1 MSRGGDSMAIPKYHE
16 FMKPVLE
23 LLKDNQIHKRVDMYK
38 VLAMQFQLTEE
49 ELEEWLPSGKQ
60 LVYKNRI
67 GWALTYLKKAK
78 VIESPAR
85 ASFRITELGHKV
97 LTENPE
103 VVDQNYLKKFE
114 GFQDF
119 INSTSENTLL
129 DNDISDIGSD
139 ESPQDLLDRAYKTIS
154 NTLADDLLTEVMNQ
168 SPDFFEKLVVD
179 LLVSMGYGGSKIE
192 NSQVLGKSG
201 DEGIDGVIK
210 EDKLG
215 FDKIYIQA
223 KRWDTEKTVGRPE
236 LQKFVGA
243 LTGQGA
249 SKGAFITTASF
260 TKEAKEYVSK
270 QHACKIVLIDG
281 KSLAALMVEHDLG
294 VSVENIYLI
303 KKIDI
308 DYFNGE

>member
-1 MSRGGDSMAIPKYHE
+1 MAIPKYYE
-16 FMKPVLE
+16 FMKPALE
-23 LLKDNQIHKRVDMYK
+23 IMRDNQIHKRRSLYED
-38 VLAMQFQLTEE
+38 LAMRFQLTEE
-49 ELEEWLPSGKQ
+49 ELDERLPSGAQ

-78 VIESPAR
+78 VIESPTKAN
-85 ASFRITELGHKV
+85 FKITELGHKV
-97 LTENPE
+97 LGENPE
-103 VVDQNYLKKFE
+103 VIDSNFLKKFE
-114 GFQDF
+114 SFQNF
-119 INSTSENTLL
+119 VKSTSNNEFL
-129 DNDISDIGSD
+129 DSYITDMDSSGD
-139 ESPQDLLDRAYKTIS
+139 SPQDLMDKAYKTIS
-154 NTLADDLLTEVMNQ
+154 YALAEDLLMEVINQ
-168 SPDFFEKLVVD
+168 TPDFFEQLVVD

-223 KRWDTEKTVGRPE
+223 KRWDTEKTIGRPE

-260 TKEAKEYVSK
+260 TKEAKEYVRK
-270 QHACKIVLIDG
+270 QHTCKIVLIDG
-281 KSLAALMVEHDLG
+281 RILASLMIEHNLG
-294 VSVENIYLI
+294 VSIENTYLI
-303 KKIDI
+303 KKIDT
-308 DYFNGE
+308 DYFNVE

>member
-1 MSRGGDSMAIPKYHE
+1 
-16 FMKPVLE
+16 
-23 LLKDNQIHKRVDMYK
+23 
-38 VLAMQFQLTEE
+38 
-49 ELEEWLPSGKQ
+49 
-60 LVYKNRI
+60 
-67 GWALTYLKKAK
+67 
-78 VIESPAR
+78 
-85 ASFRITELGHKV
+85 
-97 LTENPE
+97 
-103 VVDQNYLKKFE
+103 
-114 GFQDF
+114 
-119 INSTSENTLL
+119 
-129 DNDISDIGSD
+129 
-139 ESPQDLLDRAYKTIS
+139 
-154 NTLADDLLTEVMNQ
+154 MNQ

-260 TKEAKEYVSK
+260 TKEAKEYVSE

-294 VSVENIYLI
+294 VSVENTYLI
-303 KKIDI
+303 KKIDT

>member
-1 MSRGGDSMAIPKYHE
+1 MRPILA
-16 FMKPVLE
+16 
-23 LLKDNQIHKRVDMYK
+23 LLKDNHIHKLVDMYK
-38 VLAMQFQLTEE
+38 VLATQFQLTEA
-49 ELEEWLPSGKQ
+49 ELEEWLPSSKQ

-85 ASFRITELGHKV
+85 SSYRITDLGLKI

-114 GFQDF
+114 GFQAF
-119 INSTSENTLL
+119 IDSTSGNTLL
-129 DNDISDIGSD
+129 DKDISDLSSD
-139 ESPQDLLDRAYKTIS
+139 ESPQDLLDRAYKTIAK
-154 NTLADDLLTEVMNQ
+154 TLADDLLSEVMNQ

-223 KRWDTEKTVGRPE
+223 KRWDTERAVGRPE

-260 TKEAKEYVSK
+260 TKEANEYVSK

-294 VSVENIYLI
+294 VSVENTYLI

>member
-1 MSRGGDSMAIPKYHE
+1 MAMPKYHE
-16 FMKPVLE
+16 FMKPILA
-23 LLKDNQIHKRVDMYK
+23 LLKDNQIHKRVEMYEILSK
-38 VLAMQFQLTEE
+38 QFRLTEI
-49 ELEEWLPSGKQ
+49 ELQERLPSGKQ

-85 ASFRITELGHKV
+85 ASYKITELGHQV
-97 LTENPE
+97 LEEDTEIIDE
-103 VVDQNYLKKFE
+103 KYLKKFE
-114 GFQDF
+114 SFQEF
-119 INSTSENTLL
+119 IQGSSKHSPFDHHVSVIE
-129 DNDISDIGSD
+129 SD
-139 ESPQDLLDRAYKTIS
+139 ESPQDLLDRAYKTIA
-154 NTLADDLLTEVMNQ
+154 NTLADDLLNEIMNQ
-168 SPDFFEKLVVD
+168 SPDFFETLVVD
-179 LLVSMGYGGSKIE
+179 LLVYMGYGGNEIE
-192 NSQVLGKSG
+192 NGQVIGKSG

-236 LQKFVGA
+236 IQKFVGA

-249 SKGAFITTASF
+249 TKGAFITTANF
-260 TKEAKEYVSK
+260 TNEAKKYVSK

-281 KSLAALMVEHDLG
+281 KTLATLMIKHGLG
-294 VSVENIYLI
+294 VSVENTYLI
-303 KKIDI
+303 KKIDT

>member
-1 MSRGGDSMAIPKYHE
+1 
-16 FMKPVLE
+16 
-23 LLKDNQIHKRVDMYK
+23 
-38 VLAMQFQLTEE
+38 
-49 ELEEWLPSGKQ
+49 
-60 LVYKNRI
+60 
-67 GWALTYLKKAK
+67 
-78 VIESPAR
+78 
-85 ASFRITELGHKV
+85 
-97 LTENPE
+97 
-103 VVDQNYLKKFE
+103 
-114 GFQDF
+114 
-119 INSTSENTLL
+119 
-129 DNDISDIGSD
+129 
-139 ESPQDLLDRAYKTIS
+139 
-154 NTLADDLLTEVMNQ
+154 
-168 SPDFFEKLVVD
+168 
-179 LLVSMGYGGSKIE
+179 MGYGGSKIE

-260 TKEAKEYVSK
+260 TKEAKEYVSE

-294 VSVENIYLI
+294 VSVENTYLI
-303 KKIDI
+303 KKIDT

>member
-1 MSRGGDSMAIPKYHE
+1 MAIPKYHE

-23 LLKDNQIHKRVDMYK
+23 LLEDNHIHKLVDIYN
-38 VLAMQFQLTEE
+38 VLALKFELTEE
-49 ELEEWLPSGKQ
+49 ELEEMLPSSKQ

-85 ASFRITELGHKV
+85 SSYRITELGHNI
-97 LTENPE
+97 LDDNPE
-103 VVDQNYLKKFE
+103 VVNPNYLKRFE
-114 GFQDF
+114 GFQTF
-119 INSTSENTLL
+119 INSTSDNTLL
-129 DNDISDIGSD
+129 DNDISGIGSD

-192 NSQVLGKSG
+192 NSQVLGRSG

-223 KRWDTEKTVGRPE
+223 KRWETEKAVGRPE

-249 SKGAFITTASF
+249 SKGAFITTACF
-260 TKEAKEYVSK
+260 TKEAKEYVGK
-270 QHACKIVLIDG
+270 QHACKVVLIDG

-294 VSVENIYLI
+294 VSLENTYLI
-303 KKIDI
+303 KKIDT
-308 DYFNGE
+308 DYFSGE